1 MFLYLSIFICISILS
16 FFPYQKY
23 LLKAIMI
30 FLLLMCAFR
39 SEFVDR
45 DYTNYIT
52 LIFES

>member
-39 SEFVDR
+39 S
-45 DYTNYIT
+45 
-52 LIFES
+52 